1 MAFCETGS
9 LRVSPDKVPEP
20 RIDLPPSD
28 LKEQIAVLAGGCF
41 WCLEAVFLALDG
53 VLEVTSGY
61 AGGSAESA
69 DYKNVCSG
77 RTDHAEAVRI
87 RFDRSR
93 IGYAQLLKVFF
104 SIAHDPTQRDGQG
117 NDRGRQ
123 YRSTIFYADQ
133 AQETVA
139 RAYICQLNE
148 EGVFGAPIVTVL
160 EPMNDFYEAE
170 AYHQNYA
177 AQHAGQPYVALV
189 AAPKLDKLKRYF
201 AAQLKD
207 GVQGTGLRAQEKSA

>member
-9 LRVSPDKVPEP
+9 LRVSPDEFPEP
-20 RIDLPPSD
+20 IIDLPPSA
-28 LKEQIAVLAGGCF
+28 LKEQIAVFAGGCF
-41 WCLEAVFLALDG
+41 WCVEAVFLPLNG

-61 AGGSAESA
+61 TGGSAESA
-69 DYKNVCSG
+69 DYKSVCSG
-77 RTDHAEAVRI
+77 GTDHAEAVRI

-123 YRSTIFYADQ
+123 YRSAIFYADQ
-133 AQETVA
+133 AQKTVA
-139 RAYICQLNE
+139 QAYIRQLNE
-148 EGVFGAPIVTVL
+148 AGVFGAPIVTVL
-160 EPMNDFYEAE
+160 EPLNGFFDAE

-177 AQHAGQPYVALV
+177 AQHADQPYIALV
-189 AAPKLDKLKRYF
+189 AAPKVDKLKHYF
-201 AAQLKD
+201 TAQLKD
-207 GVQGTGLRAQEKSA
+207 GIQETRLRTQEKSA